1 MAIDRT
7 TRETTTRANNTRR
20 KPWSPPS
27 KLDAPNLLLGIHI
40 GGSEPPYKEKMIK
53 QMCLLR

>member
-7 TRETTTRANNTRR
+7 TRETKSRANTTRR

-27 KLDAPNLLLGIHI
+27 KLDAPALLLVIHI
-40 GGSEPPYKEKMIK
+40 GGSELPYKVMMIK
-53 QMCLLR
+53 QMCLPR

>member
-7 TRETTTRANNTRR
+7 TRETKSRANTTRR

-27 KLDAPNLLLGIHI
+27 KLDAPPAPDGFDT
-40 GGSEPPYKEKMIK
+40 
-53 QMCLLR
+53 